1 MGCEMNTGSLMKRL
15 RNVAAIAGG
24 LVLAFTANLTAHEED
39 AVAKRE
45 MLSTHETIAE
55 YQGMEYHTCRGR
67 TSLCPQQCGH
77 SGEFAIF
84 KITKYVKYEKPG
96 EYGDAKQETYRIHVT
111 DFHRKPLDK
120 QQAESLAKLK
130 KGDKVLLNWRH
141 DYVTDKNG
149 SKYPERMVTKLQL
162 MNAEG

>member
-1 MGCEMNTGSLMKRL
+1 MKTL
-15 RNVAAIAGG
+15 RNLAALASG
-24 LVLAFTANLTAHEED
+24 LLLAFAPTLTAHAED

-55 YQGMEYHTCRGR
+55 YQGMEYHTCMGR
-67 TSLCPQQCGH
+67 TSLCPEQCGD
-77 SGEFAIF
+77 SGEYAIF

-120 QQAESLAKLK
+120 EQAANIAKLK

-149 SKYPERMVTKLQL
+149 SKYPERVVTKLQL
-162 MNAEG
+162 MDAGGEAS